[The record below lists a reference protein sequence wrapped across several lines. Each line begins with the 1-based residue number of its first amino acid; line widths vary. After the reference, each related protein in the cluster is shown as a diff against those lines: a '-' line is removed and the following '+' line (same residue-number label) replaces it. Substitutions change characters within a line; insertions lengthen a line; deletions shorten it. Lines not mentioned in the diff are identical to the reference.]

1 MLKMSTELRAGT
13 SWYSSLFFI
22 LLYYKGKKVL
32 FSVFLPCLINFSSYL
47 CKQHLYC
54 KPMYHS
60 SVSKKYLLFL
70 SLTLTPSKI
79 RPNHRDSLP
88 FENLAAKCSAPLL
101 LGPSWEQVWWLHVFF
116 RLWSTETRRFFL
128 EDETLR
134 MESEAKKKRMK
145 EQLWWTLF
153 PRRWHFFALKSVR
166 RTWYH
171 ASWFWSLTLV
181 LDSENLSCHSM
192 SFSSCGMESLVCV

>member
-22 LLYYKGKKVL
+22 LLYYKGKTVL

-79 RPNHRDSLP
+79 RPNHWDSLP

-116 RLWSTETRRFFL
+116 RLWSTETRSFFFRRWDSKDGVRGKKE
-128 EDETLR
+128 EDERAALMNFVPTEMAFLR
-134 MESEAKKKRMK
+134 PEVSQKD
-145 EQLWWTLF
+145 LVSCF
-153 PRRWHFFALKSVR
+153 
-166 RTWYH
+166 
-171 ASWFWSLTLV
+171 LV
-181 LDSENLSCHSM
+181 LVFDSCSGFWKLIVS
-192 SFSSCGMESLVCV
+192 